1 MTSHRVGLINE
12 YCKYDPNECTDEEKA
27 KWLCLPGYH
36 PSTYFKCAEWAPQIG
51 ELDKPSDRLHFKQDL
66 SRVKKPLEPFRLWKH
81 DESGL
86 RRMDWHPSES
96 DCNPPKLN
104 NFKYTPVC
112 FDEASRLTKY
122 RNIIENLTPLHRR
135 RLLEEFVYRD
145 PDEYLQKR
153 DKKTV
158 ECCYCGR
165 LCCDPRP
172 YEDPLPM
179 TQREIMRLR
188 FMSNNYKTF
197 DDWKDDAND
206 ELLNSFGNK
215 QTEIN
220 DN

>member
-1 MTSHRVGLINE
+1 
-12 YCKYDPNECTDEEKA
+12 
-27 KWLCLPGYH
+27 
-36 PSTYFKCAEWAPQIG
+36 
-51 ELDKPSDRLHFKQDL
+51 
-66 SRVKKPLEPFRLWKH
+66 
-81 DESGL
+81 
-86 RRMDWHPSES
+86 MDWHPSES

-197 DDWKDDAND
+197 DDWKDDVND

-215 QTEIN
+215 KKLR
-220 DN
+220 